1 MAEQIIVYV
10 NDRPVKVFR
19 GMEVRHALISS
30 DYAVYKAVEK
40 GEIAVEDG
48 NGFLLGLE
56 GALQDGARIYTRRAE
71 EKRKARRK
79 RNKPQR
85 ALGRGRI
92 KE

>member
-48 NGFLLGLE
+48 NGFPLGLE
-56 GALQDGARIYTRRAE
+56 GALQDGARIYTRRGE
-71 EKRKARRK
+71 EKRKST
-79 RNKPQR
+79 
-85 ALGRGRI
+85 
-92 KE
+92 KEKE